1 MSHTFYKDNDFYI
14 FATGKYPKGFAK
26 VLYITWDGSL
36 DNVRENVQPTDQLAA
51 LTKVKAKDVPD
62 EWWNAFAEASK
73 LFEVRDSDEQFEEFV
88 AHCAAGTDPITAV
101 VASGW
106 ELQQPSN
113 PCVEVTQPYVDEL
126 KELEDAEE
134 PEDPTSADWF
144 ALGCLAVSVILTL
157 WIFA

>member
-1 MSHTFYKDNDFYI
+1 MSHTFYQDGDSYI

-36 DNVRENVQPTDQLAA
+36 DDVRENVQPSDHLGT

-73 LFEVRDSDEQFEEFV
+73 LFEVRDGQFEEFV

-101 VASGW
+101 AASGW
-106 ELQQPSN
+106 EVTN
-113 PCVEVTQPYVDEL
+113 PCIEVTQPYVDEL

-134 PEDPTSADWF
+134 PQDLTSANWF
-144 ALGCLAVSVILTL
+144 TLFCLAVGTIVTL
-157 WIFA
+157 WILA